1 MKNKNSNTLEKKVKL
16 DTESSNSTIKKESKS
31 KDEIITTLSISEKL
45 KRKRSIIKELRNL
58 LNNNNDDSLLYKS
71 VKKLQDE
78 WKNIGFVDSNKEK
91 SLWSSYSA
99 LLDIFYNNRSIYFEL
114 KDLDSKKNLE
124 IKNDLCVQAE
134 NLLKSSN
141 LKDTILKLNQIHIK
155 FKETGPVPIKDKYK
169 VWNRLKN
176 ASDKIYKNK
185 KEFFVDIKKTL
196 EQNLEKKKEI
206 LKKISSFDDLKIDNI
221 SEWKIKTSELLN
233 LKDEWEKIGGVPK
246 KDSKIINKEFWLI
259 FKTFFNR
266 KSNFFKKIESSYND
280 NLELKLKLIEKVEIL
295 KESNNWKET
304 TNEIQS
310 IQKEWKKVGK
320 VPIKMKD
327 KIYKKF
333 KTSCDYFFGR
343 KRLED
348 KDLINEY
355 NSNYNLKFDICN
367 KIFELSKSD
376 EFSSQALL
384 KLQNKYNK
392 IGPVAK
398 DKLKDINDMF
408 DKSIKSIDKSIKSMN
423 SNDTSI
429 FNFNIE
435 LKDILNKP
443 LFKDK
448 LRKKEKSLLNKI
460 NKIESE
466 VKNLKV
472 NVDFLKT
479 SENANNLKKDYD
491 KQILEASNK
500 VDVLKNQ
507 LHLVKINMK

>member
-16 DTESSNSTIKKESKS
+16 DTESKSSNIKKESKS
-31 KDEIITTLSISEKL
+31 KDEIISTLSISEKL
-45 KRKRSIIKELRNL
+45 KRKRSIIKDLRNL
-58 LNNNNDDSLLYKS
+58 LNNNNDDSLVYNS
-71 VKKLQDE
+71 VKKLQNE

-155 FKETGPVPIKDKYK
+155 FKETGPVPLND
-169 VWNRLKN
+169 
-176 ASDKIYKNK
+176 

-196 EQNLEKKKEI
+196 EENLEKKKEI

-266 KSNFFKKIESSYND
+266 KSNFFKKIESSYNN

-304 TNEIQS
+304 TNEIHS

-333 KTSCDYFFGR
+333 KTSCDYFFER

-355 NSNYNLKFDICN
+355 NSNYDLKSDICN

-376 EFSSQALL
+376 ELSSQVLL
-384 KLQNKYNK
+384 KLQNQYNK

-408 DKSIKSIDKSIKSMN
+408 DKSIKSINKSIKSMN
-423 SNDTSI
+423 ASDTSM

-435 LKDILNKP
+435 LRDILNKP
-443 LFKDK
+443 PFKDK

-491 KQILEASNK
+491 KQILEASDK
-500 VDVLKNQ
+500 VDLLKNQ

>member
-16 DTESSNSTIKKESKS
+16 DTESKSPIIKKESKS
-31 KDEIITTLSISEKL
+31 KDEITPTLSISEKL
-45 KRKRSIIKELRNL
+45 KRKRSIIKDLRNL
-58 LNNNNDDSLLYKS
+58 LNDNNDDSLVYNS

-78 WKNIGFVDSNKEK
+78 WKNIGYVDSNKEK

-124 IKNDLCVQAE
+124 IKNDLCFQAE

-155 FKETGPVPIKDKYK
+155 FKETGPVPLKDKKK
-169 VWNRLKN
+169 VWDRLKK

-233 LKDEWEKIGGVPK
+233 LKDKWEKIGGVPK

-333 KTSCDYFFGR
+333 KTSCDYFFER

-355 NSNYNLKFDICN
+355 NSNYNLKSDICN

-376 EFSSQALL
+376 ELSSQLLL
-384 KLQNKYNK
+384 KLQNQYNK

-408 DKSIKSIDKSIKSMN
+408 DKSIKSIDKFIKSMN
-423 SNDTSI
+423 VNDTSM

-443 LFKDK
+443 PFKDK

-491 KQILEASNK
+491 KQILEASDK
-500 VDVLKNQ
+500 VDLLKNQ

>member
-1 MKNKNSNTLEKKVKL
+1 MKDKNSNILEKKITPEVDSK
-16 DTESSNSTIKKESKS
+16 NSTIKKESKS
-31 KDEIITTLSISEKL
+31 NDETIPTLSISEKL
-45 KRKRSIIKELRNL
+45 KRKRVIIKDLRNL
-58 LNNNNDDSLLYKS
+58 LNSTDDDSSIYNL
-71 VKKLQDE
+71 VKKLQYE
-78 WKNIGFVDSNKEK
+78 WKNIGFINSNKEK
-91 SLWSSYSA
+91 SLWSSYNA

-155 FKETGPVPIKDKYK
+155 FKETGPVPLKDKEK
-169 VWNRLKN
+169 VWNRLKK

-196 EQNLEKKKEI
+196 KNNLEKKKEI
-206 LKKISSFDDLKIDNI
+206 LKNISLFDDIKINNI
-221 SEWKIKTSELLN
+221 SEWKAKTSELLS

-246 KDSKIINKEFWLI
+246 KESKAINKEFWLI
-259 FKTFFNR
+259 FKTFFNK
-266 KSNFFKKIESSYND
+266 KSNFFKELEFSYND

-295 KESNNWKET
+295 KESNNWKDT
-304 TNEIQS
+304 TNEIQA
-310 IQKEWKKVGK
+310 IQKEWKNVGK

-333 KTSCDYFFGR
+333 KTSCDYFFER

-355 NSNYNLKFDICN
+355 KSNYDLKSDICN
-367 KIFELSKSD
+367 KIVELSKCE
-376 EFSSQALL
+376 EFSSKVLL
-384 KLQNKYNK
+384 KFQNQYNK

-398 DKLKDINDMF
+398 DKLKEINDMF
-408 DKSIKSIDKSIKSMN
+408 DKSIKSIDKFIKSMN
-423 SNDTSI
+423 TNDTSL

-435 LKDILNKP
+435 LKNILNNP
-443 LFKDK
+443 PYKDK
-448 LRKKEKSLLNKI
+448 LRKKEKTLLNKI

-479 SENANNLKKDYD
+479 SENAKNLKKDYD

-500 VDVLKNQ
+500 VDLLKNQ
-507 LHLVKINMK
+507 LHFVKINMK

>member
-1 MKNKNSNTLEKKVKL
+1 
-16 DTESSNSTIKKESKS
+16 
-31 KDEIITTLSISEKL
+31 
-45 KRKRSIIKELRNL
+45 
-58 LNNNNDDSLLYKS
+58 
-71 VKKLQDE
+71 
-78 WKNIGFVDSNKEK
+78 
-91 SLWSSYSA
+91 
-99 LLDIFYNNRSIYFEL
+99 
-114 KDLDSKKNLE
+114 
-124 IKNDLCVQAE
+124 
-134 NLLKSSN
+134 
-141 LKDTILKLNQIHIK
+141 
-155 FKETGPVPIKDKYK
+155 
-169 VWNRLKN
+169 
-176 ASDKIYKNK
+176 
-185 KEFFVDIKKTL
+185 
-196 EQNLEKKKEI
+196 
-206 LKKISSFDDLKIDNI
+206 
-221 SEWKIKTSELLN
+221 
-233 LKDEWEKIGGVPK
+233 
-246 KDSKIINKEFWLI
+246 
-259 FKTFFNR
+259 
-266 KSNFFKKIESSYND
+266 
-280 NLELKLKLIEKVEIL
+280 
-295 KESNNWKET
+295 
-304 TNEIQS
+304 
-310 IQKEWKKVGK
+310 
-320 VPIKMKD
+320 MKD

-333 KTSCDYFFGR
+333 KTSCDYFFER

-355 NSNYNLKFDICN
+355 NSNYDLKSDICN

-376 EFSSQALL
+376 EFSSQVLL
-384 KLQNKYNK
+384 ELQNQYNK

-398 DKLKDINDMF
+398 DKLKHINDIF
-408 DKSIKSIDKSIKSMN
+408 DKSIKSIDKLIKSMN

-443 LFKDK
+443 PFKDK

>member
-16 DTESSNSTIKKESKS
+16 DTESKSSNIKKESKS
-31 KDEIITTLSISEKL
+31 KDEIIPTLSISEKL
-45 KRKRSIIKELRNL
+45 KRKRSIIKDLRNL

-134 NLLKSSN
+134 NLLKSTN

-155 FKETGPVPIKDKYK
+155 FKETGPVPIKDKDK

-266 KSNFFKKIESSYND
+266 KSNFFKKMESSYND

-333 KTSCDYFFGR
+333 KTSCDYFFER

-355 NSNYNLKFDICN
+355 NSNYDLKSDICN

-376 EFSSQALL
+376 EFSSQVLL
-384 KLQNKYNK
+384 ELQNQYNK

-398 DKLKDINDMF
+398 DKLKHINDMF
-408 DKSIKSIDKSIKSMN
+408 DKSIKSIDKLIKSMN

-443 LFKDK
+443 PFKDK

>member
-1 MKNKNSNTLEKKVKL
+1 M
-16 DTESSNSTIKKESKS
+16 
-31 KDEIITTLSISEKL
+31 
-45 KRKRSIIKELRNL
+45 
-58 LNNNNDDSLLYKS
+58 
-71 VKKLQDE
+71 
-78 WKNIGFVDSNKEK
+78 
-91 SLWSSYSA
+91 
-99 LLDIFYNNRSIYFEL
+99 
-114 KDLDSKKNLE
+114 
-124 IKNDLCVQAE
+124 
-134 NLLKSSN
+134 
-141 LKDTILKLNQIHIK
+141 
-155 FKETGPVPIKDKYK
+155 
-169 VWNRLKN
+169 
-176 ASDKIYKNK
+176 
-185 KEFFVDIKKTL
+185 
-196 EQNLEKKKEI
+196 
-206 LKKISSFDDLKIDNI
+206 
-221 SEWKIKTSELLN
+221 LN
-233 LKDEWEKIGGVPK
+233 LQDEWEKIGGVPK

-266 KSNFFKKIESSYND
+266 KSNFFKKIESSYNN

-333 KTSCDYFFGR
+333 KTSCDYFFER

-355 NSNYNLKFDICN
+355 NSNYDLKSDICN

-376 EFSSQALL
+376 EFSSQVLL
-384 KLQNKYNK
+384 KLQNQYNK

-398 DKLKDINDMF
+398 DKLKYINDMF
-408 DKSIKSIDKSIKSMN
+408 DKSIKSIDKLIKSMN

-443 LFKDK
+443 PFKDK

-500 VDVLKNQ
+500 VNVLKNQ

>member
-16 DTESSNSTIKKESKS
+16 DTESKNSTIKKESKS
-31 KDEIITTLSISEKL
+31 KDEIIPTLSISEKL

-58 LNNNNDDSLLYKS
+58 LNNNNNDSLLYKS

-155 FKETGPVPIKDKYK
+155 FKETGPVPIKDKDK

-233 LKDEWEKIGGVPK
+233 LKDEWEKIG
-246 KDSKIINKEFWLI
+246 EFQ
-259 FKTFFNR
+259 
-266 KSNFFKKIESSYND
+266 KKIQ
-280 NLELKLKLIEKVEIL
+280 KL
-295 KESNNWKET
+295 
-304 TNEIQS
+304 
-310 IQKEWKKVGK
+310 
-320 VPIKMKD
+320 
-327 KIYKKF
+327 
-333 KTSCDYFFGR
+333 
-343 KRLED
+343 
-348 KDLINEY
+348 
-355 NSNYNLKFDICN
+355 
-367 KIFELSKSD
+367 
-376 EFSSQALL
+376 
-384 KLQNKYNK
+384 
-392 IGPVAK
+392 
-398 DKLKDINDMF
+398 
-408 DKSIKSIDKSIKSMN
+408 
-423 SNDTSI
+423 
-429 FNFNIE
+429 
-435 LKDILNKP
+435 
-443 LFKDK
+443 
-448 LRKKEKSLLNKI
+448 
-460 NKIESE
+460 
-466 VKNLKV
+466 
-472 NVDFLKT
+472 
-479 SENANNLKKDYD
+479 
-491 KQILEASNK
+491 
-500 VDVLKNQ
+500 
-507 LHLVKINMK
+507 